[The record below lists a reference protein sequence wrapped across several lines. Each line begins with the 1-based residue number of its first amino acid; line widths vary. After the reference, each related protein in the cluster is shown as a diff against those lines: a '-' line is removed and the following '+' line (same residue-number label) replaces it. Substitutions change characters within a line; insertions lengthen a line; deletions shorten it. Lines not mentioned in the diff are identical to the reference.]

1 VGEDAGIGVNS
12 VSSAGT
18 STLREAV
25 ADPVVTEVQAGT
37 YALMEPD
44 LGVLDL
50 PFRPALRVEAGGREP
65 RPGRVVL
72 AAGKKSFSCDRGL
85 PVVEAARQVIAVNEE
100 HTVLEWEGS
109 LPALGSRVT
118 IVPSHVPLT
127 FNLHDAVWLCRGD
140 EVVDRLPIAARG
152 RST

>member
-1 VGEDAGIGVNS
+1 
-12 VSSAGT
+12 
-18 STLREAV
+18 
-25 ADPVVTEVQAGT
+25 VQAGT
-37 YALMEPD
+37 YAFMEPD
-44 LGVLDL
+44 LAVLDL
-50 PFRPALRVEAGGREP
+50 PFRPALRVEAAVVSRA
-65 RPGRVVL
+65 PGRVVL

-85 PVVEAARQVIAVNEE
+85 PAVDAARQVLAVNEE